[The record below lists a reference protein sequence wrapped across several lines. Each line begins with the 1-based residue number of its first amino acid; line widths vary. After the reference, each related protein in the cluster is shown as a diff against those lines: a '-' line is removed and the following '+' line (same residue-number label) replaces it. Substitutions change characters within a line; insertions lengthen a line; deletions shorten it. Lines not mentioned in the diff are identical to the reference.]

1 MPVIIESRRKQG
13 GCKCTP
19 LRFTAAGNADRK
31 PFLRVPAQFF
41 LGATLF
47 EVGIKEFGGI
57 DTDSENKQRVSLY
70 LDKKTMQVV
79 DSFIKKNG
87 LHSRNESFERAGE
100 NLIADEAIKAGGDV
114 MSEKLAKAVENVSD
128 DNAKAISKGLLRYAV
143 QLEMLM
149 RIIAK
154 TNHFTDDEPEDM
166 RREAINNV
174 RRTRG
179 KIKLDD
185 IAKGWYNEK

>member
-1 MPVIIESRRKQG
+1 MGDTQ
-13 GCKCTP
+13 
-19 LRFTAAGNADRK
+19 
-31 PFLRVPAQFF
+31 
-41 LGATLF
+41 
-47 EVGIKEFGGI
+47 VGVKILGGI

-87 LHSRNESFERAGE
+87 LHSRNEFFERAAE

-114 MSEKLAKAVENVSD
+114 MSEKLAKAIEAVSEN
-128 DNAKAISKGLLRYAV
+128 NAKAISKGLFRYAV

-149 RIIAK
+149 RVIAK
-154 TNHFTDDEPEDM
+154 TNHFTDEELEDM
-166 RREAINNV
+166 RREAVNNV

-179 KIKLDD
+179 KIKLED
-185 IAKGWYNEK
+185 IVKGWYNEE

>member
-1 MPVIIESRRKQG
+1 MG
-13 GCKCTP
+13 DTH
-19 LRFTAAGNADRK
+19 
-31 PFLRVPAQFF
+31 
-41 LGATLF
+41 
-47 EVGIKEFGGI
+47 VGVKEFGGI

-79 DSFIKKNG
+79 DLFIKKNG
-87 LHSRNESFERAGE
+87 LHSRNEFFERAAE
-100 NLIADEAIKAGGDV
+100 SLIADEAIKAGGDV
-114 MSEKLAKAVENVSD
+114 MSEKLAKAIEAATEN
-128 DNAKAISKGLLRYAV
+128 NAKAISKGLFRYAV
-143 QLEMLM
+143 QLEMMM
-149 RIIAK
+149 RYIAQ
-154 TNHFTDDEPEDM
+154 THEFTDDELDEM

>member
-1 MPVIIESRRKQG
+1 MGDTQ
-13 GCKCTP
+13 
-19 LRFTAAGNADRK
+19 
-31 PFLRVPAQFF
+31 
-41 LGATLF
+41 
-47 EVGIKEFGGI
+47 VGVKILGGI

-87 LHSRNESFERAGE
+87 LHSRNEFFEKAAE

-114 MSEKLAKAVENVSD
+114 MSEKLAKAIEAVSEN
-128 DNAKAISKGLLRYAV
+128 NAKAISKGLFRYAV

-149 RIIAK
+149 RVIAK
-154 TNHFTDDEPEDM
+154 TNYFTDDELEDM

-179 KIKLDD
+179 KIELDD

>member
-1 MPVIIESRRKQG
+1 MGDTQ
-13 GCKCTP
+13 
-19 LRFTAAGNADRK
+19 
-31 PFLRVPAQFF
+31 
-41 LGATLF
+41 
-47 EVGIKEFGGI
+47 VGVKILGGI

-70 LDKKTMQVV
+70 LEKKTMQVV

-87 LHSRNESFERAGE
+87 LHSRNEFFERAAE

-114 MSEKLAKAVENVSD
+114 MSEKLAKAVENVSE
-128 DNAKAISKGLLRYAV
+128 DNAKAISKGLFRYAV

-149 RIIAK
+149 RVIAK
-154 TNHFTDDEPEDM
+154 TNYFTDDELEDM

-179 KIKLDD
+179 KIKLND
-185 IAKGWYNEK
+185 IAKGWYNEE

>member
-1 MPVIIESRRKQG
+1 
-13 GCKCTP
+13 
-19 LRFTAAGNADRK
+19 
-31 PFLRVPAQFF
+31 
-41 LGATLF
+41 
-47 EVGIKEFGGI
+47 
-57 DTDSENKQRVSLY
+57 
-70 LDKKTMQVV
+70 MQVV

-87 LHSRNESFERAGE
+87 LHSRNEFFEKAAE
-100 NLIADEAIKAGGDV
+100 NLIADEAIKAGSDV

-128 DNAKAISKGLLRYAV
+128 DNAKAISKGLFRYAV

-154 TNHFTDDEPEDM
+154 TYHFTDDELEDM

-185 IAKGWYNEK
+185 IAKGWYNEE

>member
-1 MPVIIESRRKQG
+1 MGDTQ
-13 GCKCTP
+13 
-19 LRFTAAGNADRK
+19 
-31 PFLRVPAQFF
+31 
-41 LGATLF
+41 
-47 EVGIKEFGGI
+47 VGVKEFGGI

-79 DSFIKKNG
+79 DSYIKKNG
-87 LHSRNESFERAGE
+87 LHSRNEFFEKAAE
-100 NLIADEAIKAGGDV
+100 NLIADEAIRSGGDV
-114 MSEKLAKAVENVSD
+114 MSEKLAKAVENVSE
-128 DNAKAISKGLLRYAV
+128 DNAKAISKGLFRYAV

-149 RIIAK
+149 RVIAK
-154 TNHFTDDEPEDM
+154 TNHFTDDELEDM

-185 IAKGWYNEK
+185 IAKGWYNEE

>member
-1 MPVIIESRRKQG
+1 MPVIIESGRKQG

-19 LRFTAAGNADRK
+19 LRLTAAGNADRK
-31 PFLRVPAQFF
+31 PFLRVPVQFF

-87 LHSRNESFERAGE
+87 LHSRNEFFERAGE

-114 MSEKLAKAVENVSD
+114 MSENLAKAVENVSD
-128 DNAKAISKGLLRYAV
+128 DNAKAISKGLFRYAV

-185 IAKGWYNEK
+185 IAKGWYNEE

>member
-1 MPVIIESRRKQG
+1 MVDTQ
-13 GCKCTP
+13 
-19 LRFTAAGNADRK
+19 
-31 PFLRVPAQFF
+31 
-41 LGATLF
+41 
-47 EVGIKEFGGI
+47 VGVKEFGGI

-79 DSFIKKNG
+79 DSYIKKNG
-87 LHSRNESFERAGE
+87 LHSRNEFFEKAAE

-114 MSEKLAKAVENVSD
+114 MSEKLAKAIEAATEN
-128 DNAKAISKGLLRYAV
+128 NAKAISKGLFRYAV
-143 QLEMLM
+143 QLEMMM
-149 RIIAK
+149 RYIAQ
-154 TNHFTDDEPEDM
+154 THEFTDDELDEM

>member
-1 MPVIIESRRKQG
+1 MVDN
-13 GCKCTP
+13 
-19 LRFTAAGNADRK
+19 L
-31 PFLRVPAQFF
+31 
-41 LGATLF
+41 
-47 EVGIKEFGGI
+47 VGVKEFGGI

-70 LDKKTMQVV
+70 LDKKTVQVV

-87 LHSRNESFERAGE
+87 LHSRNEFFERAAE

-114 MSEKLAKAVENVSD
+114 MSKKLAKAVENVSE
-128 DNAKAISKGLLRYAV
+128 DNAKAISKGLFRYAV

-154 TNHFTDDEPEDM
+154 TNHFTDDELEDM

-179 KIKLDD
+179 KIKLND
-185 IAKGWYNEK
+185 IAKGWYNEE

>member
-1 MPVIIESRRKQG
+1 M
-13 GCKCTP
+13 
-19 LRFTAAGNADRK
+19 
-31 PFLRVPAQFF
+31 
-41 LGATLF
+41 
-47 EVGIKEFGGI
+47 
-57 DTDSENKQRVSLY
+57 DSENKQRVSLY

-87 LHSRNESFERAGE
+87 LHSRNEFFEKAAE
-100 NLIADEAIKAGGDV
+100 NLIADEAIQAGGDV
-114 MSEKLAKAVENVSD
+114 MSEKLAKAVENVSE
-128 DNAKAISKGLLRYAV
+128 DNAKAISKGLFCYAV

-149 RIIAK
+149 RVIAK
-154 TNHFTDDEPEDM
+154 TNHFTDDELEDM

>member
-1 MPVIIESRRKQG
+1 M
-13 GCKCTP
+13 
-19 LRFTAAGNADRK
+19 
-31 PFLRVPAQFF
+31 QFF

-87 LHSRNESFERAGE
+87 LHSRNEFFERAGE

-128 DNAKAISKGLLRYAV
+128 DNAKAISKGLFGYAV

-185 IAKGWYNEK
+185 IAKGWYNEE